1 MISAPKTHKYT
12 IGKIDIY
19 MEILMQNKMYCY
31 KLEAQWE
38 HGGEEG
44 GGQLGE
50 FKKYFLDERAVDLVL
65 EEMYVFSRMGEMYV
79 SVHFI

>member
-1 MISAPKTHKYT
+1 
-12 IGKIDIY
+12 
-19 MEILMQNKMYCY
+19 MYCY
-31 KLEAQWE
+31 KLEAQWK

-50 FKKYFLDERAVDLVL
+50 FKKYFLDERAVDLAL